1 MILRPPAVREVGV
14 EGGGE
19 MMYAKSL
26 WLCPACCTPVWV
38 DWERGMFLCPECDQ
52 DLWEVETE
60 QGEGG

>member
-1 MILRPPAVREVGV
+1 MR
-14 EGGGE
+14 
-19 MMYAKSL
+19 YAESL